1 MDKNFRQ
8 RQIERLLSVRK
19 QRNFPVVKRH
29 LARLEEAA
37 RTDENVVP
45 VIIEAVGDF
54 CTLGE
59 ISDVF
64 RKVFGQYID
73 QQSAYKG

>member
-1 MDKNFRQ
+1 MV
-8 RQIERLLSVRK
+8 SVRK

-45 VIIEAVGDF
+45 VIIETVEDF

-73 QQSAYKG
+73 QQGAYKG